1 MKLHDMP
8 TQTQPMQPCHGVMP
22 QHPFHGRLGGGAGRA
37 AGAAACLLA
46 VIGAGASPIDLVA
59 NGLSVHSGLLA
70 VANGLSVPSGLAV
83 ANGLSV
89 PSGSGLAGADNGID
103 CCDAV
108 ANGFGPSGLGAWNGL
123 SGGFCCAEPPAHA
136 GTS

>member
-8 TQTQPMQPCHGVMP
+8 MQTQPMQPCHGVMP

-46 VIGAGASPIDLVA
+46 VIGASASPIDLVA
-59 NGLSVHSGLLA
+59 NGLSVPSGLLA
-70 VANGLSVPSGLAV
+70 VANGLSVPSGLVV

-89 PSGSGLAGADNGID
+89 PSGFAGADNGID

-123 SGGFCCAEPPAHA
+123 SGVFCCAEPPAHA

>member
-8 TQTQPMQPCHGVMP
+8 MQTQPMQPCHGVMP

-59 NGLSVHSGLLA
+59 NGLSV
-70 VANGLSVPSGLAV
+70 PSGLAV

-89 PSGSGLAGADNGID
+89 PAGEADNGID

-123 SGGFCCAEPPAHA
+123 SGVFCCAEPPAHA

>member
-8 TQTQPMQPCHGVMP
+8 MQTQPMQPCHGVMP

-59 NGLSVHSGLLA
+59 NGLSVPSGLLA
-70 VANGLSVPSGLAV
+70 VANGLSVPSGL
-83 ANGLSV
+83 
-89 PSGSGLAGADNGID
+89 
-103 CCDAV
+103 AV

>member
-8 TQTQPMQPCHGVMP
+8 MQTQPMQPCHGVMP

-59 NGLSVHSGLLA
+59 NGLSV
-70 VANGLSVPSGLAV
+70 PSGLAV

-89 PSGSGLAGADNGID
+89 PSGFAGADNGID

-123 SGGFCCAEPPAHA
+123 SGVFCCAEPPAHA

>member
-1 MKLHDMP
+1 MTLMTDDCC
-8 TQTQPMQPCHGVMP
+8 TTGQT
-22 QHPFHGRLGGGAGRA
+22 GRRGTYD
-37 AGAAACLLA
+37 LA
-46 VIGAGASPIDLVA
+46 VIGAGASPIDL
-59 NGLSVHSGLLA
+59 
-70 VANGLSVPSGLAV
+70 V

-136 GTS
+136 GT